1 MKTWKK
7 PAPPIKENE
16 IQISQEE
23 FLASFN
29 ENMPSSFPKVTPG
42 LLQKFK
48 DTHKTFFKKGT
59 KIWSLDQH
67 RKKLIDWLPRNTEV
81 S

>member
-7 PAPPIKENE
+7 PAPPIKDNE
-16 IQISQEE
+16 IQISIEE

-29 ENMPSSFPKVTPG
+29 QNMPSSFPKVTVEQ
-42 LLQKFK
+42 LLKFK
-48 DTHKTFFKKGT
+48 ESHSTFFKGGANT
-59 KIWSLDQH
+59 WSLTTQ
-67 RKKLIDWLPRNTEV
+67 KKKVIDWLPRNTEV